1 MKKLTFLVGFILVC
15 TMPSLVLADQEADQ
29 KMLKRLYEVRMRLDR
44 DRLQADNEAR
54 ANVRL
59 LAQGR
64 SIATRAD
71 NPTVTQMR
79 NDMRFQLAQFANSFR
94 CLDVDVENNGGNTVV
109 ICGDNNGSVSAE
121 NTIAGDD
128 IITLVGGN
136 R

>member
-109 ICGDNNGSVSAE
+109 ICGDNNGSVSAK

>member
-1 MKKLTFLVGFILVC
+1 MKKRTFLVGLILVAA
-15 TMPSLVLADQEADQ
+15 MPSLVSADQEADQ

-59 LAQGR
+59 FTQGSSR
-64 SIATRAD
+64 STRPD
-71 NPTVTQMR
+71 SPTVTQMR